1 MQACF
6 KNNHWTIPITGKTAA
21 LYNYVWQF
29 CAFFFFSALSSS
41 KLSEFEWKL
50 EGNLESWWGK
60 KIWMCSSK
68 VSNLMWPKHGTLV
81 NRKNNV
87 ISKET
92 LLEVV
97 NKHLLIRPPHWH
109 WCSQLKV
116 IYLTNACYLQQIFIQ
131 PIFGKLLCVSSICKE
146 LKIKSLV
153 LEMALLL

>member
-1 MQACF
+1 MFIKSKYLEVLEELKHSILVQACF

-87 ISKET
+87 ISKEI

-97 NKHLLIRPPHWH
+97 NKHLLIRPPP
-109 WCSQLKV
+109 
-116 IYLTNACYLQQIFIQ
+116 LTLRF
-131 PIFGKLLCVSSICKE
+131 ST
-146 LKIKSLV
+146 
-153 LEMALLL
+153 